1 MSSAIDRFFSDDLAN
16 FASQLT
22 ELERRIDPDS
32 DPTDE
37 GILAEIAECI
47 DNSLAA
53 CRKLEDELGG
63 EDPIVLKEVQ
73 SRYRDAISPL
83 LSKSWVWHRSTA
95 KPRGYPGDYQLLT
108 AIYDAVPKSKGFGG
122 YVDRYLL
129 NFTLSHAVVA
139 RMWAAREFLV
149 EELERR
155 QGDVAILNVASG
167 ACREYLD
174 GFKRHADRQVKLTC
188 VDNDSEALEFA
199 QGKTAEALAASG
211 IEGKFTRYNALRMTS
226 AAGNIRNFGKS
237 DIIYSIGLCDYI
249 PDEYLIPLLQGLG
262 ESLADGGVVYVAFK
276 DALRYDK
283 AEYQWLMDWY
293 FFQRTEE
300 EFRQLF
306 EKAGYDLSQIETT
319 RDRTGVILNYICR
332 TGNAASVRIDGA
344 QQVPLAQH
352 GSLPAAEQVAT
363 PPHS

>member
-16 FASQLT
+16 FVSRLSDF
-22 ELERRIDPDS
+22 ESRIDPDS
-32 DPTDE
+32 DPTDGE
-37 GILAEIAECI
+37 ILAQIAQCI
-47 DNSLAA
+47 NKSLED
-53 CRKLEDELGG
+53 CRKLEGELSG

-73 SRYRDAISPL
+73 SRYRDAIFPV
-83 LSKSWVWHRSTA
+83 LSKSWVWHRSTT

-108 AIYDAVPKSKGFGG
+108 AIYDAVPKSRGFGG

-139 RMWAAREFLV
+139 RMYAAREFLV

-174 GFKRHADRQVKLTC
+174 GFKAHPDRHLKLTC

-199 QGKTAEALAASG
+199 QGQTAVALAESG
-211 IEGKFTRYNALRMTS
+211 IESRFMRYNALRMTS
-226 AAGNIRNFGKS
+226 AAANVRTFGKS

-249 PDEYLIPLLQGLG
+249 PDEYLIPLLQGLR
-262 ESLADGGVVYVAFK
+262 ESLAEGGVVYVAFK

-283 AEYQWLMDWY
+283 IEYQWLMDWY

-300 EFRQLF
+300 EFLQLF
-306 EKAGYDLSQIETT
+306 EKAGYDVSQIETT

-332 TGNAASVRIDGA
+332 TTSAGAVRIDSAEQLPVGRHA
-344 QQVPLAQH
+344 EVPLPSSSAIQ
-352 GSLPAAEQVAT
+352 PQ
-363 PPHS
+363 